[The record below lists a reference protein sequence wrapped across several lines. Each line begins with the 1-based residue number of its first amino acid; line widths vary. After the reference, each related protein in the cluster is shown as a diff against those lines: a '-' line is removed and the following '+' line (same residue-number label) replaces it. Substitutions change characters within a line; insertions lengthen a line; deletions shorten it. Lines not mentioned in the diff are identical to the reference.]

1 MKFDINAF
9 FLKNWQ
15 HFVAIAFLIIVAIAF
30 YQPQLDGKRLKQ
42 HDTEQ
47 WLGMAHESQEYRKET
62 GKEPLWTNSMF
73 GGMPATQ
80 ISVTYPGSFFGKM
93 RSWYFRS
100 FPGARAYLLIH
111 MLGFYVFALF
121 LRIKPIIGVLGAIA
135 LSFSCYEIIIVQAG
149 HITKSIATAFM
160 APTLGAFIYAYRG
173 HRIWGI
179 LFATLFMG
187 YELNANHLQVTYY
200 LIFLL
205 VAVGIYFLIKYIK
218 DGDSK
223 SFFITSGG
231 LILGFVFATFMNI
244 GNVLLTSE
252 YAKHTI
258 RGQND
263 LTITAD
269 GSEIDNQTSGLDRDY
284 ITNWSYGIGESF
296 NMLSPSVMGGGSF
309 GIGGSQFEEVVDN
322 SEFSIPD
329 QNDLKNM
336 VPYWGEQPVTSGP
349 TYIGIV
355 VVLLAFLGMIFI
367 QSKIKWPL
375 LIITLLAVML
385 SWGKN
390 FMGLTDL
397 FIDYVPGYDKF
408 RTVTI
413 ILVLVELCV
422 VVLGVFFL
430 SELVKKRDKIKEK
443 KTTMALAI
451 GGFFVFILIVKLVG
465 IGNYTS
471 TADARRQEG
480 QLANISGQ
488 IRGQIM
494 KADPK
499 AVLDNVGVNV
509 NDPAQVNQYVA
520 REMKSYE
527 ENTQRTFINLRSIRE
542 DIFNESMNRSLLF
555 IFITGGLILIF
566 LYTSIPPLVLTGGA
580 LLLVMMDLIPIAYD
594 YVGDEDKF
602 WVEGN
607 LVEYPVA
614 ANTGDR
620 EILAM
625 EIAGDP
631 DLRMAIDKTN
641 KDAVALAAEGTY
653 EGRARTNLI
662 DAHVFSEL
670 NKRTNYRVF
679 EFAGS
684 FNSSRAA
691 YFHKSVGG
699 YHGAKL
705 RNIANVIDFH
715 LSKVNQSAY
724 DILNVKYFIQQRE
737 DGSSV
742 AVPRKTAMG
751 NAWFIQKIETFKT
764 PNEEIRGIGNVFDI
778 KNSSDGQLFVQG
790 TLVNKAKLYGGE
802 RVQYLIPGNDTMNI
816 QIRNGLKQN
825 QAACY
830 VMDANGRIDLVP
842 SFTLDNDTLDSFK
855 ELVRYELT
863 NEFNPKTE
871 AVMLKSVAKELGA
884 TEFSGEGTI
893 KLDTYGPNK
902 LEYSSSSGK
911 NQFAVFSEVY
921 YPTGWKAYIDDKE
934 VEIHKT
940 NYFLRGL
947 EIPKGDHKIR
957 FEFTQPNYHLGNSMG
972 FYLSWLLILSFGVY
986 AFIYYRNKNREKTEV
1001 ID

>member
-1 MKFDINAF
+1 MKFDIKAF
-9 FLKNWQ
+9 FIRNWQ
-15 HFVAIAFLIIVAIAF
+15 HFVAIAFFILVAVTF
-30 YQPQLDGKRLKQ
+30 YQPQMDGMRLKQ

-80 ISVTYPGSFFGKM
+80 ISVTYPGSFFGKI

-121 LRIKPIIGVLGAIA
+121 LRIKPIIAVLGAIA
-135 LSFSCYEIIIVQAG
+135 FSFSCYEIIIVQAG
-149 HITKSIATAFM
+149 HMTKSIATAFM

-205 VAVGIYFLIKYIK
+205 VALGVYFLIKYIRDK
-218 DGDSK
+218 NLK

-231 LILGFVFATFMNI
+231 LIAGFLFATFMNM

-263 LTITAD
+263 LTISAD
-269 GSEIDNQTSGLDRDY
+269 GGKIDNQTSGLDRDY

-296 NMLSPSVMGGGSF
+296 NMLSPNVMGGGSF
-309 GIGGSQFEEVVDN
+309 GIGGSQFEDVVDN
-322 SEFSIPD
+322 SDFTLSE
-329 QNDLKNM
+329 QKDLKGM
-336 VPYWGEQPVTSGP
+336 VPYWGEQPITSGP
-349 TYIGIV
+349 TYLGVV
-355 VVLLAFLGMIFI
+355 VVLLAFLGIIFI
-367 QSKIKWPL
+367 KSRMKWPL
-375 LIITLLAVML
+375 LVITLLAVML

-390 FMGLTDL
+390 FMGLTDF

-430 SELVKKRDKIKEK
+430 SELVKNRDKIKERK
-443 KTTMALAI
+443 NAMAIAI
-451 GGFFVFILIVKLVG
+451 GGFFVFLFILKLVG

-471 TADARRQEG
+471 SADPRRQEA
-480 QLANISGQ
+480 QVANVAAQ
-488 IRGQIM
+488 IRGQL
-494 KADPK
+494 KQADPQI
-499 AVLDNVGVNV
+499 VMDNIGVDV
-509 NDPAQVNQYVA
+509 NDPAQVDQYVA
-520 REMKSYE
+520 VEMKPYAA
-527 ENTQRTFINLRSIRE
+527 NIQKTFVNVRSIRE
-542 DIFNESMNRSLLF
+542 DIFNESINRSMLF
-555 IFITGGLILIF
+555 VFFTGGLILIF
-566 LYTSIPPLVLTGGA
+566 LFTSLPPLALTGGA
-580 LLLVMMDLIPIAYD
+580 LLLVMMDLIPVAYD
-594 YVGDEDKF
+594 YIGDEDKY

-614 ANTGDR
+614 ANSGDR

-625 EIAGDP
+625 EIAKDP
-631 DLRMAIDKTN
+631 VLQKAIEKAK
-641 KDAVALAAEGTY
+641 KDAETLAGEGTY
-653 EGRARTNLI
+653 EGQARTNLI
-662 DAHVFSEL
+662 DAAVFTEL

-679 EFAGS
+679 EYAGS

-691 YFHKSVGG
+691 YYHKSVGG

-715 LSKVNQSAY
+715 LGKMNQLAY
-724 DILNVKYFIQQRE
+724 DILNVKYFIQQRV

-742 AVPRKTAMG
+742 AVPRNTAMG
-751 NAWFIQKIETFKT
+751 NAWFVKEIETYKT
-764 PNEEIRGIGNVFDI
+764 PNEEIRGIGNVFDV
-778 KNSSDGQLFVQG
+778 KSSSNGQLFVNG
-790 TLVNKAKLYGGE
+790 ALMNNSKLYGGE
-802 RVQYLIPGNDTMNI
+802 KVQYLIPGNDTMNF
-816 QIRNGLKQN
+816 QIRDGLKEK

-830 VMDANGRIDLVP
+830 VMDVNGRIDLVP
-842 SFTLDNDTLDSFK
+842 SFTLDNDTLNSFT

-863 NEFNPKTE
+863 NEFDPKVE
-871 AVMLKSVAKELGA
+871 AVMLSSVAEKLSA
-884 TEFSGEGTI
+884 TEFSGDGSI
-893 KLDTYGPNK
+893 KLDSYGPNK
-902 LEYSSSSGK
+902 MEYSSSSGK

-921 YPTGWKAYIDDKE
+921 YPVGWKAYIDDKE

-957 FEFTQPNYHLGNSMG
+957 FEFTQPNYHLGNSLG
-972 FYLSWLLILSFGVY
+972 FYLSLLLILTIGAY

-1001 ID
+1001 IN